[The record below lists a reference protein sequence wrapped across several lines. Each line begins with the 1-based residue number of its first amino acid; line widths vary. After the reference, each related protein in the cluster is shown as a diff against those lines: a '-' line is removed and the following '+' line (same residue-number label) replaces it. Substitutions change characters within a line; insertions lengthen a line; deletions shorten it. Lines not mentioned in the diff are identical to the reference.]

1 MLRIACCAVLVGV
14 ALGEFGPKEPENDV
28 CKLPKDYCE
37 KAVEAGEDCITPL
50 FYGLVR
56 NFFFCNFSYFFFLSV
71 PFVGCTSCEPFGGA
85 AHGIEG
91 GAPPRYQRKAPC
103 AALR

>member
-56 NFFFCNFSYFFFLSV
+56 NYFFLQLFLFFLSV
-71 PFVGCTSCEPFGGA
+71 CPFRWLYFM
-85 AHGIEG
+85 
-91 GAPPRYQRKAPC
+91 
-103 AALR
+103 